1 MNNTLSYVYSFYP
14 LFVYRDKYLTG
25 DDKIE
30 RLDRNHLTK
39 NF

>member
-1 MNNTLSYVYSFYP
+1 MNKHKKLCYSFYP